1 MINGSKMVADIGDS
15 YSVERDAHGEW
26 YLIDNSGKNIHLG
39 DDDSAKEIAA
49 DISKLV
55 AMWGRK

>member
-1 MINGSKMVADIGDS
+1 MIKGSKMVADIGDS

-39 DDDSAKEIAA
+39 DDESAKEIGS
-49 DISKLV
+49 DIVKLA